1 MNTAPHDIG
10 SNTASAAGPLALC
23 PADVAADGPPAC
35 PFDTGSLLARCVDD
49 REFCALMLHKFSRR
63 AGDQMAAIDRA
74 VASSNLAELTV
85 RAHTLKGVAANL
97 AADSLASAAAELER
111 LARQSQLDRLA
122 AAVSRVRG
130 ELERTVQMVPQL
142 VEDLLAR

>member
-1 MNTAPHDIG
+1 
-10 SNTASAAGPLALC
+10 
-23 PADVAADGPPAC
+23 
-35 PFDTGSLLARCVDD
+35 
-49 REFCALMLHKFSRR
+49 MLHKFSRR

-130 ELERTVQMVPQL
+130 ELERACRWFRSLSKIYWPV
-142 VEDLLAR
+142 DARALRTLQWR